1 MLPSHHISHTNT
13 TRYLFMQ
20 HLLWELMYILSCH
33 QISSYSSS
41 YVTIFSYQ
49 IITDNNYTFSLAP
62 WTDDARCQIQA
73 WKVPVTIDIH
83 GIPPHA
89 FHIKSLSIHCQLR
102 FCLEILR
109 EKAVKNSSRRV
120 LPSLLLEVCVIP
132 AQKLYDLQKQSS
144 TFELKEVFYQGVTKR
159 TNKR

>member
-1 MLPSHHISHTNT
+1 MSPSHHISHTNT

-73 WKVPVTIDIH
+73 WKVPVIIDIH
-83 GIPPHA
+83 GIP
-89 FHIKSLSIHCQLR
+89 SLCISGKNLSALLDPFCTIETLPFVIVKWFSQQL
-102 FCLEILR
+102 
-109 EKAVKNSSRRV
+109 
-120 LPSLLLEVCVIP
+120 
-132 AQKLYDLQKQSS
+132 
-144 TFELKEVFYQGVTKR
+144 
-159 TNKR
+159 